1 MKMSHTESECLDFS
15 IYLGCSF
22 SQEQSP
28 AGSLYFSRVCRVSR
42 YLYETSLRT
51 VTGRRNIPKYVLTH
65 PHVKAMSNSYPV
77 FKAFESA
84 RRY

>member
-15 IYLGCSF
+15 IYLGCSS

-28 AGSLYFSRVCRVSR
+28 AGSLYFSMVSR
-42 YLYETSLRT
+42 YLYETLLRT
-51 VTGRRNIPKYVLTH
+51 VTGRGNIPKYVLTH